1 MGRVKQGEGTER
13 RGAVCWAGQGG
24 GGLGQH
30 AGQGI
35 SEHRGKPVRRPGA
48 GMSLCLK
55 QGKESSVLW
64 PKWSEGERWR
74 GEKGS
79 RQITWAVWA
88 AVGSF
93 RFFLR
98 GMGSY

>member
-1 MGRVKQGEGTER
+1 MQAKGFLNTGANRYEG
-13 RGAVCWAGQGG
+13 
-24 GGLGQH
+24 L
-30 AGQGI
+30 
-35 SEHRGKPVRRPGA
+35 GA

-93 RFFLR
+93 RFFLK